1 MSPRPP
7 SSCSASSRPSASPRW
22 RPALAIAGIVAH
34 GVGTGATIAVRSAA
48 FHDVFGGPSFGT
60 IFGLLG
66 VAYPVGGTIAVYVGA
81 IGVDRLGS
89 YLVLVPVLAV
99 AVAVW
104 AGALWVA
111 GPRRQKAHAA
121 RPSG

>member
-1 MSPRPP
+1 VLLGVVAAIGLAPV
-7 SSCSASSRPSASPRW
+7 A
-22 RPALAIAGIVAH
+22 PALAIAGIMAH

-48 FHDVFGGPSFGT
+48 FHDVFGGSNFGT

-66 VAYPVGGTIAVYVGA
+66 VAYPIGGTIAVYVGA
-81 IGVDRLGS
+81 IGADQLGS

-99 AVAVW
+99 AVAIW

-111 GPRRQKAHAA
+111 GPRRHHALGA
-121 RPSG
+121 RPGH